1 VVASLYPILGRRVR
15 LISSNKYLAAVVKSA
30 GERHDPSEKGG
41 RNRAAT

>member
-30 GERHDPSEKGG
+30 GERRDPSEKGG
-41 RNRAAT
+41 RNIVTT